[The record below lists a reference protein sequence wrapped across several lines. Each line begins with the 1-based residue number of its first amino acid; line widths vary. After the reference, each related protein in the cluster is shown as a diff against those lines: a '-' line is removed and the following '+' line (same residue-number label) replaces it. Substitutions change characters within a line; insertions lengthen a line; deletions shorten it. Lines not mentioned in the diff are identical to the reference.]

1 MSIFLRK
8 IFKFS
13 VNVFAE
19 SSEEGVCSED
29 IDTGGSI
36 ENAGEITVEDSSA
49 SFASNA
55 EENTIQD
62 TAEQNQSDENSAEES
77 LAVEIHLA
85 GADPQT

>member
-1 MSIFLRK
+1 M
-8 IFKFS
+8 
-13 VNVFAE
+13 
-19 SSEEGVCSED
+19 
-29 IDTGGSI
+29 

-85 GADPQT
+85 AADPQT